1 VDRPGLDKRATGYE
15 LAMKELMTSYGED
28 AGKQERKRE

>member
-1 VDRPGLDKRATGYE
+1 MDRPGPDKRATGCE
-15 LAMKELMTSYGED
+15 LAMRELMTSYGED